1 MRGVRVTHKGVP
13 FQFEQVPR
21 SFALLKALLDANFP
35 KVKVETLTSPDL
47 GGVVIRSDED
57 LVNVYTACS
66 GKGGLYCELR
76 LEGKEPRSFCCSKP
90 RNWGLSRARN
100 EDEKEAVQL
109 YGKMPCFK
117 CANNKSGTCKLCS
130 GSGEISAQAPTKY
143 RSLLQ
148 SVQKTVESL
157 VKRVQTLREVR
168 CREKREGV
176 HEGYRCRMCTSTPI
190 VGVRYECSVCVD
202 FSVCWKCEE
211 MMQHQHFL
219 VKIKAPKT
227 EKGEN
232 GALVLRFVKDVIGKE
247 GDPVAPGERFPKI
260 WRVRN
265 DGKIPFPPGCVLV
278 YTNGDIS
285 GDQVPIPALQPGEE
299 CDLSVECTAPQLEGR
314 YTSFWRAV
322 TPDGVRFGQRISI
335 DVMVVQRQEE
345 QVSEL
350 QRLKELLRTKPGEM
364 QRALLACKGDVA
376 VVLRDLETSSE

>member
-1 MRGVRVTHKGVP
+1 MRGIRVTHKGVP

-90 RNWGLSRARN
+90 RNRGLSRARN

-157 VKRVQTLREVR
+157 VKRVQTLALQGKARR
-168 CREKREGV
+168 RKRPNL
-176 HEGYRCRMCTSTPI
+176 HLTPI
-190 VGVRYECSVCVD
+190 VGV
-202 FSVCWKCEE
+202 
-211 MMQHQHFL
+211 
-219 VKIKAPKT
+219 
-227 EKGEN
+227 
-232 GALVLRFVKDVIGKE
+232 
-247 GDPVAPGERFPKI
+247 
-260 WRVRN
+260 
-265 DGKIPFPPGCVLV
+265 
-278 YTNGDIS
+278 
-285 GDQVPIPALQPGEE
+285 
-299 CDLSVECTAPQLEGR
+299 
-314 YTSFWRAV
+314 
-322 TPDGVRFGQRISI
+322 
-335 DVMVVQRQEE
+335 
-345 QVSEL
+345 
-350 QRLKELLRTKPGEM
+350 
-364 QRALLACKGDVA
+364 
-376 VVLRDLETSSE
+376 